1 MLGVIYTIAFTNDNY
16 NNQHIQ
22 YVMDILLILLAPS
35 LCLGI
40 IISAVTSIIKQCYM
54 QDYIMQ
60 IEKDVNKELNKV
72 TKITFFEDWNK
83 KEGYEKKG
91 TLFYTWNLSIPI
103 IAILCTTIIIAI
115 LRYRNCILDN
125 FLVIII
131 LVFSIVTTIVVI
143 YMILK
148 NSKILKK
155 GSF

>member
-1 MLGVIYTIAFTNDNY
+1 MKNKKEFSINLKLKERERIKQKIEKEDRKFKEIAIQIFILLGVIYTIAFTNDNY
-16 NNQHIQ
+16 NNEHIQ

-83 KEGYEKKG
+83 KKDMKKKELYFIHG
-91 TLFYTWNLSIPI
+91 I
-103 IAILCTTIIIAI
+103 
-115 LRYRNCILDN
+115 
-125 FLVIII
+125 
-131 LVFSIVTTIVVI
+131 
-143 YMILK
+143 
-148 NSKILKK
+148 
-155 GSF
+155 